1 MSQRPKV
8 SIRPHDPV
16 LDLIRHGGRSVEH
29 GTVRNHPLPLD
40 EAAGGDAGAG
50 DGGDAFALY
59 VSEQGV
65 GGADDAADE
74 LDPLVRTVPPP
85 EDDELDRPD
94 ELDLDELEPP
104 ELDPDDADE
113 PPTEPD
119 ST

>member
-1 MSQRPKV
+1 M

-50 DGGDAFALY
+50 DGAGAGA
-59 VSEQGV
+59 
-65 GGADDAADE
+65 GADDAADE